1 MFTLIT
7 ANRPLCGNGPLQFS
21 IFDDI
26 HEHLVLGSLHVVFVF
41 ENSQLGLRSP
51 QFFRPVAY
59 SVSACDLCSGLQ
71 LCGSRNLCAKESFVI
86 TLMTL

>member
-41 ENSQLGLRSP
+41 ENSQRIEEV
-51 QFFRPVAY
+51 FK
-59 SVSACDLCSGLQ
+59 SAVSGLELDRS
-71 LCGSRNLCAKESFVI
+71 LCWERGLGYGVLRTQPC
-86 TLMTL
+86 